1 MKELKFNVTGERRKE
16 LVEIIS
22 GIVGMKPVYLRMPTC
37 SYVVSNITVTKDGTV
52 QYDDR
57 TGDDLMERVVHALA
71 GAGFSAQE
79 QAEEADMQE
88 EQIQP
93 EHIGDVQEA
102 EGDRLNIEMP
112 MDGFTEE
119 AMGRLKKLVE
129 AKGNLIRKAFG
140 TEDLTI
146 IQKNDRIIFPWFTI
160 AGPEDTQAYL
170 KFATLLCAMA
180 KNAKR
185 ITAKEKETENEKY
198 DFRCFLLRLGF
209 IGQEY
214 KEDRKILL
222 RNLTGS
228 SAFKRGKVE
237 A

>member
-1 MKELKFNVTGERRKE
+1 MKGLKFNVTGERRKE

-37 SYVVSNITVTKDGTV
+37 SYVVSNITITKDGTV

-57 TGDDLMERVVHALA
+57 TENDLIERIVHALA

-79 QAEEADMQE
+79 QAEEAEMQG
-88 EQIQP
+88 EQMQP
-93 EHIGDVQEA
+93 EHIGDVQGA
-102 EGDRLNIEMP
+102 EENRLNIEMP
-112 MDGFTEE
+112 MEGFTEE
-119 AMGRLKKLVE
+119 AIGRLKKLIE
-129 AKGNLIRKAFG
+129 AKGNLIRRAFG

-146 IQKNDRIIFPWFTI
+146 IQKDDRIIFPWFTI
-160 AGPEDTQAYL
+160 TGPEDTQAYL
-170 KFATLLCAMA
+170 KFVAQLCAMA

-222 RNLTGS
+222 KNLTGS
-228 SAFKRGKVE
+228 AAFKHGKTD